1 MFGYAF
7 RAFHYFKQFN
17 KPRFFFKNEEIL
29 LLH

>member
-7 RAFHYFKQFN
+7 RACHYFKQFN
-17 KPRFFFKNEEIL
+17 KPRFFKNEEIL